1 MKKYKKTLLS
11 CYLGYVTQSIVI
23 NLAPLF
29 FVIFNDTFD
38 FSYAFLANLV
48 LVTFLIQILVD
59 SLSVKYVSR
68 FGYRKIA
75 VLSQFF
81 SALGLTLLCILPL
94 IMGDMRIAV
103 MISVILYSIGGG
115 LIEVVVSPI
124 VDALPSEAK
133 ESSMSLLHSFYSW
146 GQVVVIIVSTL
157 LLKLFGEAYWFIIP
171 LIWSVI
177 PYINIVNF
185 SRVPIIEPTTEEIK
199 FSPKELIS
207 SKVFLLAVFMMI
219 CSGAAEQVMA
229 QWASMFCET
238 GLGVSKMIGDLFGPC
253 MFAACM
259 GVGRTFYG
267 IFGNKI
273 DLRRSLMLCSLFTI
287 ACYISAVFFA
297 SPVLNLAGCAL
308 CGIGVSL
315 MWPGMLALTA
325 SKYKS
330 GAALFALLAIGGD
343 IGCSLGPYLTGIVS
357 DFVSTSE
364 KGIAYASSVG
374 ITSEQLGLKAG
385 ILSGIIFPILLFIG
399 TLLINDR
406 SRKLNKKKPK
416 L

>member
-1 MKKYKKTLLS
+1 MKNFKKTLLS

-38 FSYAFLANLV
+38 FSYTFLANLV
-48 LVTFLIQILVD
+48 LVTFLIQIAVD
-59 SLSVKYVSR
+59 TLSVKYVSR
-68 FGYRKIA
+68 LGYRKTAI
-75 VLSQFF
+75 LSQFF
-81 SALGLTLLCILPL
+81 SAFGLTLMCVLPL
-94 IMGDMRIAV
+94 VLDNLRAAV
-103 MISVILYSIGGG
+103 MLSVITYSIGGG

-146 GQVVVIIVSTL
+146 GQVFVIIVSTV

-171 LIWSVI
+171 LVWSLI
-177 PYINIVNF
+177 PYVNIVNF
-185 SRVPIIEPTTEEIK
+185 SRVPIVEPATEEIR

-229 QWASMFCET
+229 QWASMFCEM
-238 GLGVSKMIGDLFGPC
+238 GLGVSKMVGDIFGPC
-253 MFAACM
+253 LFAAFM

-267 IFGNKI
+267 IFGDRI
-273 DLRRSLMLCSLFTI
+273 DLRRSLMLCSLFTVL
-287 ACYISAVFFA
+287 CYLAAVFFA
-297 SPVLNLAGCAL
+297 SPILNLAGCAL

-343 IGCSLGPYLTGIVS
+343 IGCSVGPYLTGIVS
-357 DFVSTSE
+357 DLVSASE
-364 KGIAYASSVG
+364 KGIAYADSIGV
-374 ITSEQLGLKAG
+374 TSEQLGLKAG
-385 ILSGIIFPILLFIG
+385 ILSGIIFPVLLFIG
-399 TLLINDR
+399 TLLI
-406 SRKLNKKKPK
+406 KNKQEKKQ
-416 L
+416 